1 MSIKKTERKIMSE
14 PFNSP
19 GDNTDTNSSTLD
31 SAPVDTR
38 IDLGPLVQVGIVVYD
53 AEAAV
58 AAWTS
63 RFKLAPAHFV
73 DWPLPGKNLE
83 ETRIYRGQHG
93 DFRMRLAFLEA
104 GPVQIEFI
112 QPLEGGN
119 IYSEFLKEHGEG
131 LHHIL
136 FEAKDPASIIA
147 GIGAPVLQSGGSSLR
162 PGATWSYLDTQEML
176 KAMIELRT
184 KL

>member
-1 MSIKKTERKIMSE
+1 MSE
-14 PFNSP
+14 SINNAN
-19 GDNTDTNSSTLD
+19 DQ
-31 SAPVDTR
+31 SADHTANAAEAIPVDTR
-38 IDLGPLVQVGIVVYD
+38 IDLGPMIQVGIVVYD
-53 AEAAV
+53 ADAAV

-63 RFKLAPAHFV
+63 RFKLAPARFV

-83 ETRIYRGQHG
+83 ETRVYRGERG
-93 DFRMRLAFLEA
+93 NFRMRLAFLEA

-112 QPLEGGN
+112 QPLEGEN

-136 FEAKDPASIIA
+136 FEATDPDAIIA

-162 PGATWSYLDTQEML
+162 PGATWSYLDTQETF

>member
-1 MSIKKTERKIMSE
+1 MMSE
-14 PFNSP
+14 SVDSVSKDTI
-19 GDNTDTNSSTLD
+19 DN
-31 SAPVDTR
+31 R
-38 IDLGPLVQVGIVVYD
+38 IDLGPIIQVGIIVYD
-53 AEAAV
+53 AAAAA

-63 RFKLAPAHFV
+63 RFKIPPVHIV
-73 DWPLPGKNLE
+73 DWPIPGKNLE
-83 ETRIYRGQHG
+83 ESATYHGQRGN
-93 DFRMRLAFLEA
+93 FRMRLAFIQC

-112 QPLEGGN
+112 QPLEGDN
-119 IYSEFLKEHGEG
+119 IYSDFLNEHGEG

-136 FEAKDPASIIA
+136 FEAEDPAATIA

-176 KAMIELRT
+176 KVIVELRT